1 MAQRS
6 HRYNT
11 QSQLK
16 GGSLG
21 RYYTTESAQYFT
33 PQEVRA
39 EYARLRREAN
49 RRLEVLRRSE
59 FANIKAV
66 TNRPDDYAALPKGLD
81 EKEARAALFDVA
93 RFISLKTSSLKG
105 ARAAR
110 REWIESMHKAG
121 FEWVNASNAD
131 AFGRFLGAVQES
143 DAASGYDSGD
153 KAGYGGLFRLAQ
165 KKNIDPKE
173 MAADFQY
180 WMEHRKELEDTPRM
194 RSKTPVSS
202 EDFKAH
208 AAKNAQK
215 SKRARK

>member
-11 QSQLK
+11 QSQLI

-21 RYYTTESAQYFT
+21 KYYVNNPKPFT
-33 PQEVRA
+33 LQEARA

-66 TNRPDDYAALPKGLD
+66 TNRPDDYAALPRGMD
-81 EKEARAALFDVA
+81 ETEVRAALFDVA

-110 REWIESMHKAG
+110 REWIESMHRAG
-121 FEWVNASNAD
+121 YDWVNASNAD

-165 KKNIDPKE
+165 RKNIDPKS

-180 WMEHRKELEDTPRM
+180 WMEHRQELENAPRM
-194 RSKTPVSS
+194 RSNTPVSS
-202 EDFKAH
+202 VDFKAH
-208 AAKNAQK
+208 AAQHAQK
-215 SKRARK
+215 SKRANR

>member
-11 QSQLK
+11 QSQLI

-21 RYYTTESAQYFT
+21 KYYVNNPKPFT
-33 PQEVRA
+33 LQQARA

-66 TNRPDDYAALPKGLD
+66 TNRPDDYAALPRGAS
-81 EKEARAALFDVA
+81 EKDVRAALFDVA

-110 REWIESMHKAG
+110 REWIESMHRAG
-121 FEWVNASNAD
+121 YDWVNASNAE

-153 KAGYGGLFRLAQ
+153 KEGYSGLFRLAQ
-165 KKNIDPKE
+165 RKNIDPQS
-173 MAADFQY
+173 MADDFEY
-180 WMEHRKELEDTPRM
+180 WMKHRQELEKAPKA
-194 RSKTPVSS
+194 RSDTPVSS
-202 EDFKAH
+202 DDFKAH
-208 AAKNAQK
+208 IAQSTK
-215 SKRARK
+215 KRARR

>member
-21 RYYTTESAQYFT
+21 RYYVSESAHYFT
-33 PQEVRA
+33 PQEARA

-66 TNRPDDYAALPKGLD
+66 TNRPDDYAALPRGVD
-81 EKEARAALFDVA
+81 EKEVRAALFDVA

-110 REWIESMHKAG
+110 REWIESMHRAG
-121 FEWVNASNAD
+121 YDWVNASNAD

-165 KKNIDPKE
+165 RKNIDPKS
-173 MAADFQY
+173 MAADFEY
-180 WMEHRKELEDTPRM
+180 WMEHRQELEKAPRM
-194 RSKTPVSS
+194 RSNTPVSS
-202 EDFKAH
+202 DDFKAH
-208 AAKNAQK
+208 VAKSNT
-215 SKRARK
+215 KRARR

>member
-16 GGSLG
+16 GGGLHA
-21 RYYTTESAQYFT
+21 YYVTNSAQYFT

-66 TNRPDDYAALPKGLD
+66 TNRPNDYAALPKGID

-105 ARAAR
+105 ARASH
-110 REWIESMHKAG
+110 REWIESMHKSG
-121 FEWVNASNAD
+121 YDWVNEKNAD

-143 DAASGYDSGD
+143 EAASGYDSGD
-153 KAGYGGLFRLAQ
+153 KTGYSGLFRLAQ
-165 KKNIDPKE
+165 KKNIDPKD

-180 WMEHRKELEDTPRM
+180 WMEHRKELENTPRM
-194 RSKTPVSS
+194 RSNTPVSS
-202 EDFKAH
+202 DDFKAH
-208 AAKNAQK
+208 VAKNNA
-215 SKRARK
+215 KRARK

>member
-21 RYYTTESAQYFT
+21 RYYVSDSAQYFT
-33 PQEVRA
+33 PAEARA

-49 RRLEVLRRSE
+49 RRLEVLRRSD

-66 TNRPDDYAALPKGLD
+66 TNRPNDYAALPRGLS
-81 EKEARAALFDVA
+81 EREVRAALFDVA

-121 FEWVNASNAD
+121 YDWVNASNAD
-131 AFGRFLGAVQES
+131 AFGRFLGAVQQSE
-143 DAASGYDSGD
+143 AASGYDSGD
-153 KAGYGGLFRLAQ
+153 KAGYSGLFRLAQ
-165 KKNIDPKE
+165 RKNIDPQS
-173 MAADFQY
+173 MADDFQY
-180 WMEHRKELEDTPRM
+180 WMAHRQELEKAPKA
-194 RSKTPVSS
+194 RSDKPVSS
-202 EDFKAH
+202 DDFKAH
-208 AAKNAQK
+208 IQNT
-215 SKRARK
+215 KRSRK

>member
-21 RYYTTESAQYFT
+21 RYYVSDSAQYFT
-33 PQEVRA
+33 PAEARA

-49 RRLEVLRRSE
+49 RRLEVLRRSD

-66 TNRPDDYAALPKGLD
+66 ANRPGDYAALPRGMS
-81 EKEARAALFDVA
+81 EKEVRAALFDVA

-110 REWIESMHKAG
+110 REWIDSMHRAG
-121 FEWVNASNAD
+121 YTWVNASNAD
-131 AFGRFLGAVQES
+131 AFGRFLGAVQQSE
-143 DAASGYDSGD
+143 AASGYDSGD
-153 KAGYGGLFRLAQ
+153 KEGYSGLFRLAQ
-165 KKNIDPKE
+165 RKNIDPQS
-173 MAADFQY
+173 MAEDFQY
-180 WMEHRKELEDTPRM
+180 WMEHRQELKKAPKA
-194 RSKTPVSS
+194 RSDKPVSS
-202 EDFKAH
+202 DDFKAH
-208 AAKNAQK
+208 IQNT
-215 SKRARK
+215 KRSRK